1 MEGPIAEASMGAPNL
16 LLKARKGDS
25 NFTAEETAPG
35 EARDLKG
42 VAWWVL
48 HKGIEAIVD
57 FSSVEML

>member
-1 MEGPIAEASMGAPNL
+1 MDHDTI
-16 LLKARKGDS
+16 ARKGDS